1 MKLAV
6 LIGASSKTKESP
18 LVPLMTGTFRLIV
31 TGLKDSSFDVV
42 FEDGI
47 SCQLGDVLT
56 GDRNFKL
63 VRTKE
68 GTEGHSICVYAE
80 RVDGN
85 ELTESA

>member
-31 TGLKDSSFDVV
+31 TGLKDSEFEVV
-42 FEDGI
+42 FEDGT
-47 SCQLGDVLT
+47 SCQLGDLIS
-56 GDRNFKL
+56 GSRNFKL

-80 RVDGN
+80 RVNGN